1 MPLSMYQITVPV
13 LQRGL
18 GVLSTYMDLA
28 EQAAETRK
36 FDPAN
41 LVGAR
46 LAPDMLP
53 LSGQVQRASDTAK
66 AAMGRLGGIAVPSF
80 PDTEASLAELKQRLA
95 NTIAFL
101 DTVEPAQLD
110 GAGDK
115 TIEIKIGGFALPAD
129 RSGLRAFLGPF
140 PNFSFHIAAA
150 QRHPSAQR
158 RGGGQA
164 GLFRVDG
171 SEPESLT
178 SFVLILSGLRL
189 SAEGL
194 ILTLRTRRP
203 SMDSDATILHA
214 DLDAFVCVGGAA
226 V

>member
-95 NTIAFL
+95 NTVAFL

-115 TIEIKIGGFALPAD
+115 TIEIKIGGFALQPT
-129 RSGLRAFLGPF
+129 
-140 PNFSFHIAAA
+140 
-150 QRHPSAQR
+150 
-158 RGGGQA
+158 GQDYA
-164 GLFRVDG
+164 L
-171 SEPESLT
+171 
-178 SFVLILSGLRL
+178 SFVLPNFFFHVATAHAILRHNGVAVGKRDYL
-189 SAEGL
+189 G
-194 ILTLRTRRP
+194 
-203 SMDSDATILHA
+203 SMGPTSKP
-214 DLDAFVCVGGAA
+214 
-226 V
+226 

>member
-1 MPLSMYQITVPV
+1 MPLSMSPQYPVP
-13 LQRGL
+13 LCRRA
-18 GVLSTYMDLA
+18 GVLATYMDLA

-115 TIEIKIGGFALPAD
+115 TIEIKIGGFALQTD
-129 RSGLRAFLGPF
+129 RSGLRAFLRPSHTSLHVATAHAILRHNGVAVGKPDSTLGSMGP
-140 PNFSFHIAAA
+140 HLA
-150 QRHPSAQR
+150 
-158 RGGGQA
+158 
-164 GLFRVDG
+164 
-171 SEPESLT
+171 SLLD
-178 SFVLILSGLRL
+178 SVLILFYFL
-189 SAEGL
+189 
-194 ILTLRTRRP
+194 P
-203 SMDSDATILHA
+203 
-214 DLDAFVCVGGAA
+214 V
-226 V
+226 

>member
-1 MPLSMYQITVPV
+1 
-13 LQRGL
+13 
-18 GVLSTYMDLA
+18 MDLA

-110 GAGDK
+110 DAGDK
-115 TIEIKIGGFALPAD
+115 TIEIKIGGFALQPT
-129 RSGLRAFLGPF
+129 
-140 PNFSFHIAAA
+140 
-150 QRHPSAQR
+150 
-158 RGGGQA
+158 GQDYA
-164 GLFRVDG
+164 L
-171 SEPESLT
+171 
-178 SFVLILSGLRL
+178 SFVLPNFFFHVATAHAILRHNGVPVGKRDYL
-189 SAEGL
+189 G
-194 ILTLRTRRP
+194 
-203 SMDSDATILHA
+203 SMGPTSKP
-214 DLDAFVCVGGAA
+214 
-226 V
+226 